1 MKVLELEVVGKPTLD
16 GCGAVLNSN
25 ISETTFNLN
34 FPEAGP
40 LELLLSSPERSI
52 VGVSHASASPND
64 WFFETKGGKRF
75 RLLVEIAILHL
86 SLTVDSPIEVINH
99 NSLNWAESYGED
111 SF

>member
-1 MKVLELEVVGKPTLD
+1 MGKPTLD